1 MRGTQLDT
9 VHPGDGAQIRPIHIL
24 LVEDS
29 PSDAAMT
36 IAALRDGRI
45 VNTLHVATDGEMA
58 MAMLRQEGSYRDT
71 VRPDLIILDL
81 NLPKMDGREVLD
93 QVKNDP
99 ELKAIP
105 VVILT
110 SSSSES
116 DIVQSYLLHANSYV
130 TKPVGLDAFLAA
142 VRGIEDFWLSVVQ
155 LPANASRWGDQ
166 VGR

>member
-1 MRGTQLDT
+1 MTAAQLDP
-9 VHPGDGAQIRPIHIL
+9 VPQLNAALSRPVEIL

-36 IAALRDGRI
+36 VEALKEGRI
-45 VNTLHVATDGEMA
+45 VIQLSVATDGEMA
-58 MAMLRQEGSYRDT
+58 MAMLRNEGDYVDA

-93 QVKNDP
+93 QIKTDDA
-99 ELKAIP
+99 LMSIP

-110 SSSSES
+110 SSSAET
-116 DIVQSYLLHANSYV
+116 DILQSYQLRANSYV

-142 VRGIEDFWLSVVQ
+142 VRGIEDFWLSLVR
-155 LPANASRWGDQ
+155 LPPTQSPRQ
-166 VGR
+166 

>member
-1 MRGTQLDT
+1 MT
-9 VHPGDGAQIRPIHIL
+9 VAQGNLVPHLSAALARPVQIL

-36 IAALRDGRI
+36 IEALREGRI
-45 VNTLHVATDGEMA
+45 MNELNVATDGEMA
-58 MAMLRQEGSYRDT
+58 MAMLRQVGKYHDAP
-71 VRPDLIILDL
+71 RPDLIILDL

-93 QVKNDP
+93 IVKNDAK
-99 ELKAIP
+99 LMAIP

-110 SSSSES
+110 SSSAES
-116 DIVQSYLLHANSYV
+116 DIVQSYQLRANSYV

-155 LPANASRWGDQ
+155 LPSDRS
-166 VGR
+166 V